1 MFFRFMLTI
10 SGITGGIL
18 TYYLLP
24 SLFIDLPW
32 ILHLGAALI
41 GAVAGIFLGRFFYR
55 NVWTRMEETFQKATV
70 SELLAGSLGLLFG
83 LIVAGLI
90 IISLPITKLSGPAGN
105 FLALLIILFSAGMA
119 TRITLK
125 KREEIFSFFGALPK
139 GIDRK
144 QQKGRANSRVSYKI
158 LDTSTIIDG
167 RILDICQTGFLEG
180 ILIVPGFV
188 LTELQRIADSSDS
201 LKRNRG
207 RRGLDILNK
216 MQKEP
221 NVSIRIYD
229 QDFDDVSD
237 VDIKLVRLA
246 RVLEAKV
253 ITNDYNLNK
262 VAELYGVSVL
272 NINELANAIKP
283 IILPG
288 EEVMVQVVKDG
299 KEYGQGVAYLEDG
312 TMIVVDGGRQ
322 FIGEEVTVSVTS
334 VLQTAAG
341 RMIFA
346 KPKESIA
353 PKASSIS

>member
-1 MFFRFMLTI
+1 MIKGLILFLFSM
-10 SGITGGIL
+10 TGGIL
-18 TYYLLP
+18 AYYFLPLILNDLHWTYNLCGVLAGGLI
-24 SLFIDLPW
+24 SLF
-32 ILHLGAALI
+32 LGSL
-41 GAVAGIFLGRFFYR
+41 FYR
-55 NVWTRMEETFQKATV
+55 RLWTRLERTFQKIPI
-70 SELLAGSLGLLFG
+70 SELLAGSFGLLFG
-83 LIVAGLI
+83 LITAGMI
-90 IISLPITKLSGPAGN
+90 VISLPITRMPSLVGN
-105 FLALLIILFSAGMA
+105 LLAALIILFA
-119 TRITLK
+119 TSFTITVTLRK
-125 KREEIFSFFGALPK
+125 KDEIFSFFGSTPK
-139 GIDRK
+139 SADYK
-144 QQKGRANSRVSYKI
+144 QKGARFNSKVCYKV

-167 RILDICQTGFLEG
+167 RIADICQTGFLEG

-188 LTELQRIADSSDS
+188 LSELQRIADSSDS

-229 QDFDDVSD
+229 QDFEDISE

-246 RVLEAKV
+246 RILEAKV

-262 VAELYGVSVL
+262 VSELYGVPVL

-288 EEVMVQVVKDG
+288 EEVLVHLVKDG
-299 KEYGQGVAYLEDG
+299 KEFGQGVAYLEDG
-312 TMIVVDGGRQ
+312 TMIVVDGGRP
-322 FIGEEVTVSVTS
+322 FIGEEVLVNVTS

-346 KPKESIA
+346 KPKEMLA